1 MDAIL
6 EVVKPHAVLIPL
18 PAQGHINSMLKLAK
32 LLHFKGF
39 HITFVNTEFTHKRLL
54 KSRGLNALDGLP
66 DFKYES
72 IPDGLPPTDVD
83 AAQDIQSLGESVK
96 KTCLLPLRNLLAKL
110 NNSAS
115 SGVVP
120 PVSCIV
126 SDGVMT
132 FSIKAA
138 QELRIP
144 FVVFRTISACGFLCY
159 AHCRS
164 LLDKGTIPLKDE
176 SYLRNGY
183 LETEVKWIPGL
194 KNIRLRD
201 YPSSFRTTDPN
212 DMDLD
217 FLMGEGDRTSQASAI
232 ILNTFDE
239 LESDALNC
247 LASMFPPIYTIGPLN
262 LLVNQI
268 PQNNLVSFGSNLW
281 KEDTECLQWLE
292 SKKPR
297 TVVYV
302 NYGSNTVMTP
312 DQIIEFAW
320 GLANSRKPFLW
331 VIRPDLVDGGSE
343 ILSSEFFN
351 ETKDRGLI
359 VSWCPQ
365 EQVLSHPSIG
375 GFLTH
380 CGWNS
385 TIESLSWGVPMICWP
400 FYFEQPTNC
409 RFACTEWGIGLEL
422 ASNVKRDE
430 VQKMVNELIE
440 GEKGK

>member
-1 MDAIL
+1 MLFSFQRDTKQIRKKISEMSSNIQGVA
-6 EVVKPHAVLIPL
+6 KPHAVLIPF
-18 PAQGHINSMLKLAK
+18 PAQSHINSMLKLAK

-54 KSRGLNALDGLP
+54 KSRGHSALDGLP
-66 DFKYES
+66 DFQFET

-83 AAQDIQSLGESVK
+83 ATQDIRSLLDSTR
-96 KTCLLPLRNLLAKL
+96 KTCLVPLRNLLAKL

-115 SGVVP
+115 SGVVS

-144 FVVFRTISACGFLCY
+144 FVVFRAISACGFLCY
-159 AHCRS
+159 AHLHS
-164 LLDKGTIPLKDE
+164 LLDKGIIPLKDE

-183 LETEVKWIPGL
+183 LDTEVNWIPGL
-194 KNIRLRD
+194 KNMRLRD
-201 YPSSFRTTDPN
+201 FPSFIRTTDPN
-212 DMDLD
+212 DLVLD
-217 FLMGEGDRTSQASAI
+217 SLLGESDRAYKASAI

-239 LESDALNC
+239 LETEALNT
-247 LASMFPPIYTIGPLN
+247 LSSMFPPVYTIGPLS

-268 PQNNLVSFGSNLW
+268 SQNNLVSFGSNLW

-297 TVVYV
+297 SVVYV
-302 NYGSNTVMTP
+302 NYGSIAVLSP
-312 DQIIEFAW
+312 DQLFEFAW
-320 GLANSRKPFLW
+320 GLANSKKPFLW

-343 ILSSEFFN
+343 ILSSEFVN
-351 ETKDRGLI
+351 EIKDRGLI

-385 TIESLSWGVPMICWP
+385 ILESFSAWSAYYL
-400 FYFEQPTNC
+400 
-409 RFACTEWGIGLEL
+409 L
-422 ASNVKRDE
+422 A
-430 VQKMVNELIE
+430 IFC
-440 GEKGK
+440 